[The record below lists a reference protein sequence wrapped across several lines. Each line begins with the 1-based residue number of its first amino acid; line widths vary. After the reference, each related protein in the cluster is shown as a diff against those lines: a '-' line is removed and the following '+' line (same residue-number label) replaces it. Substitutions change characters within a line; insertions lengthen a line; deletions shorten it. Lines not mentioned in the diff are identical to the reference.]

1 MSLSLRGK
9 HRHDAALAL
18 YGDYMY
24 ELSTVD
30 SLKAEMS
37 KAANAS
43 SEVRDETEFV
53 KLSARMDSI
62 CTLETQATSSSS
74 SSSCSE
80 TEEEESPS
88 LNSSNVDF
96 SAMTSEEV
104 DCPQF

>member
-37 KAANAS
+37 KASAS
-43 SEVRDETEFV
+43 SEVKNEMEFV

-80 TEEEESPS
+80 IEEEESPS
-88 LNSSNVDF
+88 LNSSDVNF
-96 SAMTSEEV
+96 SAMASEEV